1 MKSFVFKLK
10 ALLRLK
16 ENKRDVALSQF
27 AGSVQVVEKL
37 NTKLTEARDRQEVVF
52 QLMQERQKGIFR
64 GQQIQSLQS
73 SLDLERECISKIE
86 LELKQAQEIK
96 VSRRE
101 IFLSKD
107 SEYKAVLKLQEKQKE
122 AHYFQE
128 NSKEQKELE
137 DIIGARFL
145 FQRINR
151 QAYFMKFSASVIVLL
166 AVLMSVASAGL
177 MLFLHFDDLFKPAP
191 VVKAEFTSVE
201 FDADDTSYSPAET
214 HSMNQLSKE
223 LSLLKDKLLEREK
236 DLDARESAL
245 SMDVESL
252 EKQKRELNRIQDD
265 LSSRL
270 AEFESKKGKDLSE
283 EKLKEYKDTANR
295 WIEMGPEVAS
305 VEIQNWR
312 QKRRFEEA
320 LGIFEMLKA
329 EDKAP
334 IIAFMLNSDQDDL
347 IELADA
353 LAMRDRGL
361 LPSVSM
367 E

>member
-1 MKSFVFKLK
+1 
-10 ALLRLK
+10 
-16 ENKRDVALSQF
+16 
-27 AGSVQVVEKL
+27 
-37 NTKLTEARDRQEVVF
+37 
-52 QLMQERQKGIFR
+52 
-64 GQQIQSLQS
+64 
-73 SLDLERECISKIE
+73 
-86 LELKQAQEIK
+86 
-96 VSRRE
+96 
-101 IFLSKD
+101 
-107 SEYKAVLKLQEKQKE
+107 
-122 AHYFQE
+122 
-128 NSKEQKELE
+128 
-137 DIIGARFL
+137 
-145 FQRINR
+145 
-151 QAYFMKFSASVIVLL
+151 MKFSASVIVLL

-177 MLFLHFDDLFKPAP
+177 MLFLNFDDLFKLAP

-245 SMDVESL
+245 SMDLESL

-270 AEFESKKGKDLSE
+270 AEFESKEGKDLSE

>member
-1 MKSFVFKLK
+1 
-10 ALLRLK
+10 
-16 ENKRDVALSQF
+16 
-27 AGSVQVVEKL
+27 
-37 NTKLTEARDRQEVVF
+37 
-52 QLMQERQKGIFR
+52 
-64 GQQIQSLQS
+64 
-73 SLDLERECISKIE
+73 
-86 LELKQAQEIK
+86 
-96 VSRRE
+96 
-101 IFLSKD
+101 
-107 SEYKAVLKLQEKQKE
+107 
-122 AHYFQE
+122 
-128 NSKEQKELE
+128 
-137 DIIGARFL
+137 
-145 FQRINR
+145 
-151 QAYFMKFSASVIVLL
+151 MKFSASVIVIL
-166 AVLMSVASAGL
+166 AVLLSVSSAGL
-177 MLFLHFDDLFKPAP
+177 MLFLNYDDLFKPAP

-236 DLDARESAL
+236 DLDSRESAL
-245 SMDVESL
+245 SMDLESL

-265 LSSRL
+265 LSTKL
-270 AEFESKKGKDLSE
+270 AEFESRKGKDFSE
-283 EKLKEYKDTANR
+283 EKMKEYKDTAKR
-295 WIEMGPEVAS
+295 WVEMGPEVAS

-320 LGIFEMLKA
+320 LSIFEMLKA

-361 LPSVSM
+361 LPSVSL

>member
-1 MKSFVFKLK
+1 
-10 ALLRLK
+10 
-16 ENKRDVALSQF
+16 
-27 AGSVQVVEKL
+27 
-37 NTKLTEARDRQEVVF
+37 
-52 QLMQERQKGIFR
+52 
-64 GQQIQSLQS
+64 
-73 SLDLERECISKIE
+73 
-86 LELKQAQEIK
+86 
-96 VSRRE
+96 
-101 IFLSKD
+101 
-107 SEYKAVLKLQEKQKE
+107 
-122 AHYFQE
+122 
-128 NSKEQKELE
+128 
-137 DIIGARFL
+137 
-145 FQRINR
+145 
-151 QAYFMKFSASVIVLL
+151 MKFSASVIVIL
-166 AVLMSVASAGL
+166 AVLLSVSSAGL
-177 MLFLHFDDLFKPAP
+177 MLFLNYDDLFKPAP

-236 DLDARESAL
+236 DLDSRESAL
-245 SMDVESL
+245 SMDLESL

-265 LSSRL
+265 LSTKL
-270 AEFESKKGKDLSE
+270 AEFESRKGKDLSE
-283 EKLKEYKDTANR
+283 EKMKEYKDTAKR
-295 WIEMGPEVAS
+295 WVEMGPEVAS

-320 LGIFEMLKA
+320 LSIFEMLKA

-361 LPSVSM
+361 LPSVNL

>member
-1 MKSFVFKLK
+1 
-10 ALLRLK
+10 
-16 ENKRDVALSQF
+16 
-27 AGSVQVVEKL
+27 
-37 NTKLTEARDRQEVVF
+37 
-52 QLMQERQKGIFR
+52 
-64 GQQIQSLQS
+64 
-73 SLDLERECISKIE
+73 
-86 LELKQAQEIK
+86 
-96 VSRRE
+96 
-101 IFLSKD
+101 
-107 SEYKAVLKLQEKQKE
+107 
-122 AHYFQE
+122 
-128 NSKEQKELE
+128 
-137 DIIGARFL
+137 
-145 FQRINR
+145 
-151 QAYFMKFSASVIVLL
+151 MKFSASVIVLL

-177 MLFLHFDDLFKPAP
+177 MLFLNFDDLFKLAP

-245 SMDVESL
+245 SMDLESL

-312 QKRRFEEA
+312 QKRGFEEA

-329 EDKAP
+329 EDKPP

-347 IELADA
+347 IELAVA

>member
-1 MKSFVFKLK
+1 
-10 ALLRLK
+10 
-16 ENKRDVALSQF
+16 
-27 AGSVQVVEKL
+27 
-37 NTKLTEARDRQEVVF
+37 
-52 QLMQERQKGIFR
+52 
-64 GQQIQSLQS
+64 
-73 SLDLERECISKIE
+73 
-86 LELKQAQEIK
+86 
-96 VSRRE
+96 
-101 IFLSKD
+101 
-107 SEYKAVLKLQEKQKE
+107 
-122 AHYFQE
+122 
-128 NSKEQKELE
+128 
-137 DIIGARFL
+137 
-145 FQRINR
+145 
-151 QAYFMKFSASVIVLL
+151 MKFSASVIVIL
-166 AVLMSVASAGL
+166 AVLLSVSSAGL
-177 MLFLHFDDLFKPAP
+177 MLFLNYADLFKPAP

-236 DLDARESAL
+236 DLDSRESAL
-245 SMDVESL
+245 SMDLESL

-265 LSSRL
+265 LSTKL
-270 AEFESKKGKDLSE
+270 AEFESRKGKDLSE
-283 EKLKEYKDTANR
+283 EKMKEYKDTAKR
-295 WIEMGPEVAS
+295 WVEMGPEVAS

-320 LGIFEMLKA
+320 LSIFEMLKA

-361 LPSVSM
+361 LPSVSL

>member
-1 MKSFVFKLK
+1 
-10 ALLRLK
+10 
-16 ENKRDVALSQF
+16 
-27 AGSVQVVEKL
+27 
-37 NTKLTEARDRQEVVF
+37 
-52 QLMQERQKGIFR
+52 
-64 GQQIQSLQS
+64 
-73 SLDLERECISKIE
+73 
-86 LELKQAQEIK
+86 
-96 VSRRE
+96 
-101 IFLSKD
+101 
-107 SEYKAVLKLQEKQKE
+107 
-122 AHYFQE
+122 
-128 NSKEQKELE
+128 
-137 DIIGARFL
+137 
-145 FQRINR
+145 
-151 QAYFMKFSASVIVLL
+151 MKFSASVIVIL
-166 AVLMSVASAGL
+166 AVLLSVSSAGL
-177 MLFLHFDDLFKPAP
+177 MLFLNYDDLFKPAP

-236 DLDARESAL
+236 DLDSRESAL
-245 SMDVESL
+245 SMDLESL

-265 LSSRL
+265 LSSKL
-270 AEFESKKGKDLSE
+270 AEFESMKGKDLSE
-283 EKLKEYKDTANR
+283 EKLKEYKDTAKR
-295 WIEMGPEVAS
+295 WVEMGPEVAS

-320 LGIFEMLKA
+320 LSIFEMLKA

-361 LPSVSM
+361 LPSVTL